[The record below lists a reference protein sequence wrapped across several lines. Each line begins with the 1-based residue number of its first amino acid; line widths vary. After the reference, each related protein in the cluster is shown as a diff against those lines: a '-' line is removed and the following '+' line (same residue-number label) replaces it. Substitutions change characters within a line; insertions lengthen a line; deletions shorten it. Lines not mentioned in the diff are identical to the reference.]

1 MAIGSAWSPNASATR
16 AKTWASV
23 TQLIHRTARA
33 VMRGRHLAQISLL
46 VLLLGLAGGC
56 ITDGRDEP
64 YNGEQWRR
72 LVAAEG
78 VLATNGFARTEI
90 LKPCWEG
97 RTTTRSDPTFMSVDL
112 TRDPP
117 KNLRVSL
124 KAIDAALQR
133 QGWPPATL
141 EDPPRNWRDGA
152 KIILFTK
159 AESGLI
165 VSVEADFASEE
176 SVKATLTG
184 SVAGPSRC

>member
-1 MAIGSAWSPNASATR
+1 
-16 AKTWASV
+16 
-23 TQLIHRTARA
+23 
-33 VMRGRHLAQISLL
+33 
-46 VLLLGLAGGC
+46 
-56 ITDGRDEP
+56 
-64 YNGEQWRR
+64 
-72 LVAAEG
+72 
-78 VLATNGFARTEI
+78 
-90 LKPCWEG
+90 
-97 RTTTRSDPTFMSVDL
+97 MSVDL